1 MCVGWDFEYFIIFLL
16 QEQRR
21 ISPLKSWLCSHGKS
35 SLEKFLD
42 IKGDFEKPIL
52 FTAET
57 PQRKF
62 VAYIDPENQFCI
74 EDKLSQVTYN
84 YCSLLLIH

>member
-1 MCVGWDFEYFIIFLL
+1 MTVNKKIR

-21 ISPLKSWLCSHGKS
+21 ISPLKSWLCTHGKS

-42 IKGDFEKPIL
+42 VKENLDKPIL
-52 FTAET
+52 FSAET

-62 VAYIDPENQFCI
+62 VAYIDPENKFCI
-74 EDKLSQVTYN
+74 EDKLSQVH
-84 YCSLLLIH
+84 SLIFIFFIVLFS